1 MDLLPDLLYISCLDA
16 RFLRRRLSGLPKV
29 FRRIGEGVRCIAR
42 LMIVRIAVR
51 LLRSEAGDCDNRNLI
66 WSDFVRPFLAT
77 ADAGA
82 QPALRY
88 RVRILL
94 LAVAQLGAVGL
105 LESHFHLEYS
115 LGVFYIFPVMTAAM
129 VLSRVQVMAAAA
141 FCAWFRGFFV
151 PELTPIE
158 YGLRFLMALLAY
170 GGAGLLVCEVN
181 RNRRRLSVAYT
192 HLQYEQQMRHQ
203 AEHQLRIL
211 VESSPAA
218 IVTLNSR
225 SEVLAANSSAHELF
239 GYDAPGSLVGH
250 ALADHVPVF
259 AAALRAGQ
267 SKRVKASTASW
278 AKRADGTLF
287 PVMTWFSTYTED
299 DARYLAGILV
309 DVSED
314 VRERERENF
323 RHIYYNNRL
332 TASAVSHEVRN
343 LCLALR
349 VVASNLGKR
358 PDIDATPDFSALTAL
373 IENLTR
379 LSSFELRKTLG
390 SSAGKADIRAV
401 IEQWQLIVEPDWADV
416 GGEIERDIAEQALLA
431 HADSH
436 ILLQVLLN
444 LSQNSLRALQ
454 DSAERKLVV
463 RAGGEG
469 KRIRIDF
476 IDSGPGI
483 ADPTNLFQPFKD
495 GSSGTGLGLYISRNL
510 VRSFAGD
517 LVFVPS
523 AKGCYFQITLPVWE
537 PAK

>member
-1 MDLLPDLLYISCLDA
+1 
-16 RFLRRRLSGLPKV
+16 
-29 FRRIGEGVRCIAR
+29 
-42 LMIVRIAVR
+42 
-51 LLRSEAGDCDNRNLI
+51 
-66 WSDFVRPFLAT
+66 
-77 ADAGA
+77 
-82 QPALRY
+82 
-88 RVRILL
+88 
-94 LAVAQLGAVGL
+94 VGL
-105 LESHFHLEYS
+105 LESVFKLEYS
-115 LGVFYIFPVMTAAM
+115 LGVFYVFPVMTAAM
-129 VLSRVQVMAAAA
+129 VLTRGQVLASAA

-158 YGLRFLMALLAY
+158 YGLRFLMAFLAY
-170 GGAGLLVCEVN
+170 SGAGLLVCEVN

-211 VESSPAA
+211 AESSPAA

-225 SEVLAANSSAHELF
+225 AEVLAANSAAHELLGF
-239 GYDAPGSLVGH
+239 ASNGSLAGRS
-250 ALADHVPVF
+250 LAEQVPVF

-267 SKRVKASTASW
+267 SKRVRTSTASW
-278 AKRADGTLF
+278 ARRADGTQF

-299 DARYLAGILV
+299 GERFLAGILV

-358 PDIDATPDFSALTAL
+358 PDIDETPDYSALTAL

-379 LSSFELRKTLG
+379 LSSFELRQTALG
-390 SSAGKADIRAV
+390 GSPAKADIPAV
-401 IEQWQLIVEPDWADV
+401 IEQWRLIVEPDWADV
-416 GGEIERDIAEQALLA
+416 GGEIECHIEDSGLPALLA
-431 HADSH
+431 HADPH
-436 ILLQVLLN
+436 TFLQVLLN

-454 DSAERKLVV
+454 DSSERKLLV
-463 RAGGEG
+463 RAYSEG
-469 KRIRIDF
+469 RVIRIDF

-483 ADPTNLFQPFKD
+483 ANPANLFQPFKE

-510 VRSFAGD
+510 VRRFAGD
-517 LVFVPS
+517 LAFIPS
-523 AKGCYFQITLPVWE
+523 AQGCYFQITLPVWE
-537 PAK
+537 PPK

>member
-1 MDLLPDLLYISCLDA
+1 M
-16 RFLRRRLSGLPKV
+16 
-29 FRRIGEGVRCIAR
+29 
-42 LMIVRIAVR
+42 
-51 LLRSEAGDCDNRNLI
+51 I
-66 WSDFVRPFLAT
+66 WSDPRRPDMATTDASPQSGSRYRLRILFLA
-77 ADAGA
+77 
-82 QPALRY
+82 
-88 RVRILL
+88 V
-94 LAVAQLGAVGL
+94 VQLGAVGL
-105 LESHFHLEYS
+105 LESLFHLEYS
-115 LGVFYIFPVMTAAM
+115 LGVFYVFPVMTAAM
-129 VLSRVQVMAAAA
+129 VLTRAQVLASAA
-141 FCAWFRGFFV
+141 FCAWFRSFFV
-151 PELTPIE
+151 PELVPIE
-158 YGLRFLMALLAY
+158 YWLRFIMAFLAY
-170 GGAGLLVCEVN
+170 SGAGLLVCEVN
-181 RNRRRLSVAYT
+181 RNRRRLSAAYT
-192 HLQYEQQMRHQ
+192 HLQYEQQRRHQ

-211 VESSPAA
+211 AESSPAA
-218 IVTLNSR
+218 IVTLNGR
-225 SEVLAANSSAHELF
+225 CEVLAANSSAHELF
-239 GYDAPGSLVGH
+239 GYSTENPLVGQ
-250 ALADHVPVF
+250 ALAEHVPVF

-287 PVMTWFSTYTED
+287 PVMTWFSTYTENEE
-299 DARYLAGILV
+299 RYLAGILV

-358 PDIDATPDFSALTAL
+358 PDIDGTADFSALTAL

-390 SSAGKADIRAV
+390 SSAAKADIRAV

-416 GGEIERDIAEQALLA
+416 GGEIERDIASQPLLA

-436 ILLQVLLN
+436 TLLQVLLN

-454 DSAERKLVV
+454 DSEERKLVV
-463 RAGGEG
+463 RARGEG
-469 KRIRIDF
+469 KRIHIDF

-483 ADPTNLFQPFKD
+483 ADPSNLFQPFKD

-510 VRSFAGD
+510 VRSFAGE